1 MMYRYFLILL
11 LAFTSC
17 EYYCGINLSSR
28 LPLTVK
34 LEDNDA
40 KIKRLTVYKKTQKN
54 NLLIIEIEHYK
65 ERATGFINFD
75 SLSSNSSNYMV
86 TSGVLDTLKFEPNK
100 DYSIYIKTDKGYAGG
115 EFYVDKDGNIITL
128 PPYGE

>member
-1 MMYRYFLILL
+1 MYRYFLILL

-17 EYYCGINLSSR
+17 EYYSKINLSSR
-28 LPLTVK
+28 LPLIVK
-34 LEDNDA
+34 LEDNA
-40 KIKRLTVYKKTQKN
+40 KIIWLTVSKKTQKN
-54 NLLIIEIEHYK
+54 DLPIIEIKHYK
-65 ERATGFINFD
+65 ERPTGFINFD
-75 SLSSNSSNYMV
+75 FLSSNYMV